1 MFSILIK
8 FIFLGL
14 IQGVI
19 EAIPVSS
26 SGHLLIFE
34 KLVNLNLNANQ
45 LEILATITNLGS
57 LIAVIILFRKDI
69 SNLIKSFFK
78 YFKTGSKKYLIDTKY
93 ALYLIIATIPA
104 GIMGLI
110 VTKLGLFDFLNEN
123 VKFIG
128 LMLLVTGL
136 FLFII
141 KDFKG
146 SKNKDKITFKDAIIV
161 GLFQVIALIPG
172 ISRSGSTIVGSMF
185 RKLDRETAFNFS
197 FLLYIPISIAT
208 SILGIKDILEMND
221 SIIIYLG
228 YFMAMVVAF
237 IGTYFSLKIFKKIMV
252 NGKLIYFVW
261 YCLIVGTSVILFLR

>member
-104 GIMGLI
+104 GIMGII

>member
-1 MFSILIK
+1 MFLVFIK

-14 IQGVI
+14 VQGIV

-34 KLVNLNLNANQ
+34 KIINLGLNAEQ
-45 LEILATITNLGS
+45 LEVLATITNLGS
-57 LIAVIILFRKDI
+57 LLAVIILFRKDI
-69 SNLIKSFFK
+69 INLIKSFFG
-78 YFKTGSKKYLIDTKY
+78 YFKNGNKKYLNDTKY
-93 ALYLIIATIPA
+93 CLYLVVATIPA

-110 VTKLGLFDFLNEN
+110 VTKLGLFDFLNQN
-123 VKFIG
+123 IKFIG

-146 SKNKDKITFKDAIIV
+146 SKNKDQITLKDAIIV
-161 GLFQVIALIPG
+161 GLFQVVALIPG

-208 SILGIKDILEMND
+208 SILGIKDLLEMNEAM
-221 SIIIYLG
+221 ITYICYLS
-228 YFMAMVVAF
+228 AMIVSF
-237 IGTYFSLKIFKKIMV
+237 IATYFSIKVFKKVML
-252 NGKLIYFVW
+252 NGKLVYFVW